1 MNRVFAIS
9 IACIFALFGVN
20 LVIGDVSEIRQGI
33 FFIQVSKAVNVAK
46 DSNKLY

>member
-9 IACIFALFGVN
+9 IACIIAVFGVN

-33 FFIQVSKAVNVAK
+33 FVLFKFINST
-46 DSNKLY
+46 